1 MDSSAPYRAPSL
13 TFAREGNIGVR
24 AVLTKRATEPT
35 DGPFCGGNLGL
46 HVGDVPSRVLA
57 NRARAATAIGA
68 TLEDLIVAN
77 QVHGADGAV
86 FTEVDRG
93 RGATSLDDAPSV
105 DALVTEVPGV
115 ALAILVADCV
125 PVLFVDPVGPRIA
138 VAHAGWRGAAGGVLE
153 ATIASL
159 GGAPVAQRL
168 LVTLGPAICP
178 DAFEVGP
185 EVVDALGLDDDS
197 VHVRTRR
204 GRHVVDLVGA
214 CVDRLVAAGV
224 DPSAIVVSAQPTGAS
239 TPYFSARAEQPSGRF
254 AIMAMIEPRMAS

>member
-77 QVHGADGAV
+77 QVHGADVAV
-86 FTEVDRG
+86 FTEGDRG

-125 PVLFVDPVGPRIA
+125 PG
-138 VAHAGWRGAAGGVLE
+138 
-153 ATIASL
+153 
-159 GGAPVAQRL
+159 L